1 LEDLSSSY
9 LPNAYGEVYIY
20 APFEKEL
27 YAYTKMSS
35 LEPVANQLSFDFQ
48 ICNLDGDIIAE
59 ILNYSFI
66 KLSNL
71 SNKSNVATEEIKE
84 LSLDAL
90 EDDIL
95 PSEGEQVIDTLLRN
109 SKLSQVIVYTKDLQ
123 FDIDDST
130 HSILKQKSKEKIKN
144 VKINEDIDD
153 RPDIE
158 TPYIA
163 PENEIE
169 ITIAMIWTA
178 ILGINKIGSDDS
190 FNSLGGNSLLSIQI
204 VSGINDAFEV
214 ALSTDEFVNNPT
226 VSMLAELV
234 LGKIL
239 GEHSDEDLEK
249 LLNE

>member
-1 LEDLSSSY
+1 M
-9 LPNAYGEVYIY
+9 G
-20 APFEKEL
+20 
-27 YAYTKMSS
+27 
-35 LEPVANQLSFDFQ
+35 
-48 ICNLDGDIIAE
+48 
-59 ILNYSFI
+59 
-66 KLSNL
+66 
-71 SNKSNVATEEIKE
+71 
-84 LSLDAL
+84 
-90 EDDIL
+90 
-95 PSEGEQVIDTLLRN
+95 
-109 SKLSQVIVYTKDLQ
+109 
-123 FDIDDST
+123 
-130 HSILKQKSKEKIKN
+130 
-144 VKINEDIDD
+144 VKINKDVDD

-158 TPYIA
+158 TPYVA

-190 FNSLGGNSLLSIQI
+190 FNNLGGNSLLSIQI